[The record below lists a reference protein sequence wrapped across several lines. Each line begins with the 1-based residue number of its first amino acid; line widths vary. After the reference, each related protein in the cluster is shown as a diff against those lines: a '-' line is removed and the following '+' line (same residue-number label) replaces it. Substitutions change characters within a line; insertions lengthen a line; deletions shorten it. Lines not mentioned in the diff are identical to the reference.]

1 VISQEVLEGLDG
13 LQWLGSGDE
22 ASRVLGISQATV
34 SRHSNRAL
42 KLFGLR
48 MERQQGEWQLI
59 GDATFL
65 QLERRAAAPLAPRAF
80 QHRGGAAQP
89 AAG

>member
-1 VISQEVLEGLDG
+1 MLEALDG
-13 LQWLGSGDE
+13 LQWLGSGEE

-34 SRHSNRAL
+34 SRYSQRAL

-48 MERQQGEWQLI
+48 LERQQGEWQLI

-65 QLERRAAAPLAPRAF
+65 QLERRVHQVARRMGHRPLRLEAT
-80 QHRGGAAQP
+80 
-89 AAG
+89 